1 MQHPARCRSL
11 EEFILKKT
19 DIRAFG
25 SITVT
30 AAMKTIFA
38 IIGSA
43 SQDSSNHQVL
53 RHLQHK
59 LSPEVHLTVFD
70 RLKELPHFDP
80 EESRSQPPIEIIA
93 LRQVIQDAD
102 LVLISSPE
110 YIFSIPSGLK
120 NLLEWCAATTVFT
133 DKPVSI
139 ITAAAQGETGHAE
152 LQRIMRGLGARL
164 HAESNLLI
172 QGVKG
177 KFDAAGNIW
186 DQQLD
191 IQLDQLAEYLKSS

>member
-1 MQHPARCRSL
+1 
-11 EEFILKKT
+11 
-19 DIRAFG
+19 
-25 SITVT
+25 
-30 AAMKTIFA
+30 MKTIFA

-43 SQDSSNHQVL
+43 SEHSSNHQIV

-59 LSPEVHLTVFD
+59 LNPEINLVLFD

-80 EESRSQPPIEIIA
+80 EESTTQPPIEIIA

-110 YIFSIPSGLK
+110 YIFSVPSGLK
-120 NLLEWCAATTVFT
+120 NLLEWCAATTIFT

-139 ITAAAQGETGHAE
+139 ITASAQGETGHAE
-152 LQRIMRGLGARL
+152 LQRIMQGLGAQLDPRN
-164 HAESNLLI
+164 NLLI

-177 KFDAAGNIW
+177 KLDAVGNIW
-186 DQQLD
+186 DEK
-191 IQLDQLAEYLKSS
+191 LDQALDALAEQLKKS

>member
-1 MQHPARCRSL
+1 
-11 EEFILKKT
+11 
-19 DIRAFG
+19 
-25 SITVT
+25 
-30 AAMKTIFA
+30 MKTIFA

-43 SQDSSNHQVL
+43 SEHSSNHQIV

-59 LSPEVHLTVFD
+59 LNPEINLVLFD

-80 EESRSQPPIEIIA
+80 EESTSQPPIEIIA

-110 YIFSIPSGLK
+110 YIFSVPSGLK
-120 NLLEWCAATTVFT
+120 NLLEWCAATTIFT

-139 ITAAAQGETGHAE
+139 ITASAQGETGHAE
-152 LQRIMRGLGARL
+152 LQRIMQGLGAQLDPRK
-164 HAESNLLI
+164 NLLI

-177 KFDAAGNIW
+177 KLDAVGNIW
-186 DQQLD
+186 DEK
-191 IQLDQLAEYLKSS
+191 LDQELDALAEQLKKS